1 MNGII
6 NAISAFAAWL
16 LSLFVKVFAAVWD
29 LFTDLLINAL
39 DLFLQALAG
48 LIVAIP
54 APAFLSSY
62 KLQSLFSGF
71 TSDILYFVGVFRITE
86 GIALLGLAF
95 AFRMSRKILTLFQ
108 W

>member
-16 LSLFVKVFAAVWD
+16 LSLIVQVFASLWD
-29 LFTDLLINAL
+29 LVTDLLINGV
-39 DLFLQALAG
+39 DLFLQAMAA
-48 LIVAIP
+48 LIVALP
-54 APAFLSSY
+54 APSFLSSY
-62 KLQSLFSGF
+62 KLQSLFTGF

-95 AFRMSRKILTLFQ
+95 AFRMTRKVLTLFQ